1 MDFAPI
7 WDQLAQSISA
17 LPQSGLLIAAVGAM
31 LLGVLGSMIFRS
43 VPALGRS
50 SPASSPSRVDLPEP
64 DGPVIATV
72 SPWSTVNDTESR
84 MVRALQLSRMDPRFE
99 FAVPEIGLP
108 EQVVEGGETR
118 VPLARDGHFWLRAE
132 INGHPA
138 RFLVDTGATLTA
150 VSAETAIAS
159 GLEPRD
165 AGLPV
170 RMQTANGTVAA
181 ELTTIDEL
189 RFGNVAARG
198 LDALI
203 APNLGPTNVLGM
215 NFLSRLASWRVEGN
229 TMILVPHHPQ
239 PPLESDY

>member
-43 VPALGRS
+43 VPAVGRLLRGASTLGLM
-50 SPASSPSRVDLPEP
+50 AVLL
-64 DGPVIATV
+64 
-72 SPWSTVNDTESR
+72 
-84 MVRALQLSRMDPRFE
+84 MVVLQLSRMDPRFE

-159 GLEPRD
+159 GLDPRD

-198 LDALI
+198 LDAVI

-215 NFLSRLASWRVEGN
+215 NFLSSLASWRVEGN

-239 PPLESDY
+239 PLLESDY